1 MQNISKVEE
10 INQSGVLFSLAL
22 LTMQKIY
29 YGTIDCLSLRIIFT
43 PVNKKIPAQMS
54 KCECK

>member
-1 MQNISKVEE
+1 MQNISKVEK

-29 YGTIDCLSLRIIFT
+29 YRTFDCLSLRIIFT
-43 PVNKKIPAQMS
+43 PVNKKIRAQMS
-54 KCECK
+54 KCEYK